1 MRIYARRKKG
11 CAYPPIGRYTSNVP
25 FKKKFE
31 ALEIK
36 PCSGAD
42 LPQLR
47 PDGVRQPAAEAT
59 ILGKMIII
67 KQGRAGFPDVDIES
81 GRG

>member
-1 MRIYARRKKG
+1 MRIYARRRKG
-11 CAYPPIGRYTSNVP
+11 CAYPPIGSYMSNDP
-25 FKKKFE
+25 FKGKLK
-31 ALEIK
+31 AIEIK

-42 LPQLR
+42 FPQLR
-47 PDGVRQPAAEAT
+47 PDGARQPAAEAT